1 MTNTAKLLGQM
12 RREPA
17 NVRFLDL
24 KKYVSFTLADPGNR
38 VVVTPFLRLLG
49 LAIRVSIFR
58 TAKVKPS
65 PTKSSR

>member
-1 MTNTAKLLGQM
+1 MTNIEKLLEKM

-17 NVRFLDL
+17 NVHFLDL
-24 KKYVSFTLADPGNR
+24 KKYASFTLENPGSQA
-38 VVVTPFLRLLG
+38 VVTPFLRRLG

-58 TAKVKPS
+58 TVKVKPS